1 MKLGF
6 ITAICDGMTFEE
18 VVDFAAEN
26 GLECLEV
33 ACWPQGGA
41 QRNVNEETGLI
52 DRFKKYV
59 LDSSDYFAASAV
71 MMTGNSYGAAQ
82 IMKTVR
88 R

>member
-33 ACWPQGGA
+33 ACWPQGLA
-41 QRNVNEETGLI
+41 VHNPHP
-52 DRFKKYV
+52 
-59 LDSSDYFAASAV
+59 AA
-71 MMTGNSYGAAQ
+71 T
-82 IMKTVR
+82 
-88 R
+88 

>member
-1 MKLGF
+1 MIKRETSRKGDNGKMKLGF

-41 QRNVNEETGLI
+41 QRNGSLPGRI
-52 DRFKKYV
+52 KRRDR
-59 LDSSDYFAASAV
+59 
-71 MMTGNSYGAAQ
+71 
-82 IMKTVR
+82 
-88 R
+88 

>member
-1 MKLGF
+1 MIKRETSRKGDNDKMKLGF

-41 QRNVNEETGLI
+41 QRRYAGVSHI
-52 DRFKKYV
+52 DV
-59 LDSSDYFAASAV
+59 A
-71 MMTGNSYGAAQ
+71 T
-82 IMKTVR
+82 
-88 R
+88 